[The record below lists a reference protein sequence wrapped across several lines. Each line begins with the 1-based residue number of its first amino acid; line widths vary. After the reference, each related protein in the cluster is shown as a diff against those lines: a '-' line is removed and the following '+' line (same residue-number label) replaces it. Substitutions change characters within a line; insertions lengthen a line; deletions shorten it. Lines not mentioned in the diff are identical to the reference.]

1 MRIIIILLFTLF
13 LSSCATQYMPTG
25 SFIPLM
31 EEKKD
36 IKAALSISTNSL
48 QGAIAYSPFKHF
60 ALKTDAGFS
69 YNNLITIEDNG
80 YLIENLL
87 NLPLPANHKYFET
100 SAGYF
105 NKFNKRIIYEIYT
118 GVGYGRTKFYLHCG
132 TGTYQGEYF
141 QPNINLNFAYKLKN
155 NYIGTSVKTNYNFY
169 NVSGT
174 RRDGENCYNVFK
186 TISYEP
192 YIFFKTD
199 LRIILTLKVGTLLHN
214 NYKEDVIISEND
226 QQSIEYSKLHISLNI
241 SYNFNKQINEKP

>member
-1 MRIIIILLFTLF
+1 MRYSIILLFLF
-13 LSSCATQYMPTG
+13 LLSSCATQYMPTG

-36 IKAALSISTNSL
+36 IKAELSLSTNSL

-69 YNNLITIEDNG
+69 FNNLITIEDNG
-80 YLIENLL
+80 YLIENLF
-87 NLPLPANHKYFET
+87 NLPLPANHNYFEA
-100 SAGYF
+100 SVGYF
-105 NKFNKRIIYEIYT
+105 NKFNNKIIYEIYT

-141 QPNINLNFAYKLKN
+141 QPNINFTFAYKFNK
-155 NYIGTSVKTNYNFY
+155 NYIGTSFKANYNFY

-174 RRDGENCYNVFK
+174 RRDGENCCSDFK
-186 TISYEP
+186 TIFYEP

-199 LRIILTLKVGTLLHN
+199 LRIILTFKVGTLLHKN
-214 NYKEDVIISEND
+214 FKEDVIISENGL
-226 QQSIEYSKLHISLNI
+226 QSIEYSKLHISFNI
-241 SYNFNKQINEKP
+241 SYNFNRKKNEKN